1 MRGSGDQPP
10 VPRGAFERLPD
21 VPMIELMITTQ
32 RAAALVAG
40 RWHQN
45 AGGAIDV
52 DGWPAALN
60 FAPHRWLVDA
70 SGRID
75 VSDAVRAG
83 AAVIDVEGRWARYA
97 FRGES
102 GRRTLAA
109 ATEIEGLLRGRRCAV
124 TTIFDCPAVIAIVS
138 GAPSPEW
145 LVHVAVSYA
154 ASFEVACGCA
164 DRSCSTNQA

>member
-10 VPRGAFERLPD
+10 IHRGAFERLPD
-21 VPMIELMITTQ
+21 VPMIE
-32 RAAALVAG
+32 VAG
-40 RWHQN
+40 RWRQD

-52 DGWPAALN
+52 DGWPVALN

-70 SGRID
+70 DGRID

-83 AAVIDVEGRWARYA
+83 AAVIDVEGRWARYS
-97 FRGES
+97 FRGEV

-109 ATEIEGLLRGRRCAV
+109 ATGLDGLLRGRRCAA
-124 TTIFDCPAVIAIVS
+124 TTLFDCPVIIASVS

-145 LVHVAVSYA
+145 LVLVASSYSASFA
-154 ASFEVACGCA
+154 ASSELAASDPG
-164 DRSCSTNQA
+164 RG